1 VNLEVWG
8 ECFKLLSMRDAV
20 NIIGKIIL
28 IKELNYL
35 IEGIYFT
42 PDSGELYIKLRKS
55 DGVTVNYDLQY
66 LLPFIKEQ
74 IKL

>member
-1 VNLEVWG
+1 VILEDWE
-8 ECFKLLSMRDAV
+8 ECIKLLNMRDAV
-20 NIIGKIIL
+20 NIVGKIIS

-35 IEGIYFT
+35 IDGVYFLPNLGEIYV
-42 PDSGELYIKLRKS
+42 KLKKP
-55 DGVTVNYDLQY
+55 DGVTINYNLQY